1 MPLCPAFHSI
11 IAMKYSISSRYSSVT
26 QIFHWLTAVL
36 VLAAFVLGPGGSE
49 LRVYLPARDFER
61 QIHETLGLCVLALT
75 LLRLLWRLLDKQ
87 PTPSEMP
94 AWMHLL
100 SKAAHGGLY
109 LLLLAVPVSAVIG
122 AWLQG
127 HPLTLLA
134 GFEIA
139 PKLAMS
145 HDLGNTIAEVH
156 GLLGD
161 LILWLAG
168 LHAVAAIYHHVFLR
182 DGVLVSML
190 PRWVQPLR
198 S

>member
-1 MPLCPAFHSI
+1 
-11 IAMKYSISSRYSSVT
+11 MKNSTSSRYGSVT
-26 QIFHWLTAVL
+26 QLFHWLTAVL

-61 QIHETLGLCVLALT
+61 QMHETLGLSVLVLT
-75 LLRLLWRLLDKQ
+75 FLRIMWRVLDKQ
-87 PTPSEMP
+87 PVPPEMP
-94 AWMHLL
+94 AWMHLM

-109 LLLLAVPVSAVIG
+109 LLLLAVPVSAIVG

-134 GFEIA
+134 GLEIA

-145 HDLGNTIAEVH
+145 HGLGNTIAEVH

-161 LILWLAG
+161 LILWVAG

-182 DGVLVSML
+182 DTVLVSML
-190 PRWVQPLR
+190 PRWILPVR
-198 S
+198 K